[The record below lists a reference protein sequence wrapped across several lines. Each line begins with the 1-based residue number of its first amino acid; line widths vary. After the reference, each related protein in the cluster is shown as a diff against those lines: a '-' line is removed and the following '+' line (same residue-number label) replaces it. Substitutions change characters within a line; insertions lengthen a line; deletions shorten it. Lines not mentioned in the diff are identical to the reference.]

1 MMNVR
6 MDATGERN
14 GDGEHLFTVTLDD
27 GNSGPAPTVTSTAQA
42 LREMGTRI
50 AQLADS
56 AAQWEATQ

>member
-6 MDATGERN
+6 MDAIGERN

-27 GNSGPAPTVTSTAQA
+27 GNSESTPTITSTAQA
-42 LREMGTRI
+42 LHEMGTRI

-56 AAQWEATQ
+56 AAQWEAAQ